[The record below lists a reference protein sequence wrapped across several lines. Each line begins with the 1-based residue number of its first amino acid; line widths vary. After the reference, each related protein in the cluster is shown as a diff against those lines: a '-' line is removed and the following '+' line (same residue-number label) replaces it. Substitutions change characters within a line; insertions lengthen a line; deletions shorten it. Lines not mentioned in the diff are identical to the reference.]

1 MAKKDTGSAVPQM
14 EKQKS
19 EAPQCSSAIILVV
32 DDEVLQRDIL
42 KTILSDEGY
51 QTYVASSAEEAL
63 EAAKRF
69 KPDIVL
75 TDLRMCKMDGME
87 LMKQLRSQT
96 DAPEVIIMSA
106 FGTPLI
112 IEESARKGAFSFM
125 QKPLDVSQVLLTINQ
140 ALEITAKLKN
150 PDPEY

>member
-1 MAKKDTGSAVPQM
+1 MDKKDAGAAEPQM

-19 EAPQCSSAIILVV
+19 KAHQFSPAVILVV
-32 DDEVLQRDIL
+32 DDEALQRDIL

-51 QTYVASSAEEAL
+51 QAYVASSAEEAL
-63 EAAKRF
+63 EAAKTF
-69 KPDIVL
+69 KPDVVL

-87 LMKQLRSQT
+87 LMKQLRSQA

-112 IEESARKGAFSFM
+112 IEESARTGAFSFM
-125 QKPLDVSQVLLTINQ
+125 QKPLDMSQVLLKINQ
-140 ALEITAKLKN
+140 ALEITAKVNYPRLR
-150 PDPEY
+150 

>member
-1 MAKKDTGSAVPQM
+1 MDKKDTGAAEPQM
-14 EKQKS
+14 EKLKS
-19 EAPQCSSAIILVV
+19 KAPHCSSAVILVV
-32 DDEVLQRDIL
+32 DDEALQRDIL

-51 QTYVASSAEEAL
+51 QAYVASSAEEAL

-112 IEESARKGAFSFM
+112 IEESARTGAFSFM
-125 QKPLDVSQVLLTINQ
+125 QKPLDISQVLLTINQ
-140 ALEITAKLKN
+140 ALEITAKLKSA
-150 PDPEY
+150 DQGY